1 MKSKIHDT
9 SANELAKQYQKRN
22 IRNMSKK
29 LVIIAF
35 VFLSQITNAQVTRN
49 LGDFDEVKVFD
60 KINVKLIPA
69 SENKIVVT
77 GARADEVETVN
88 RNGELKIRMPFP
100 KLLSGEDI
108 MVKLYFKNLE
118 SIAVSEGSYVS
129 SETDFKQ
136 TSLDLNAKSGGEI
149 NLDINVDKV
158 SVKANAGGIV
168 TLSGKAKNQDA
179 LITSGGIL
187 NAKDLET
194 SQTTISV
201 AAGGK
206 SEIHASTL
214 VDAKVRAGGSIFIYG
229 KPKQINKE
237 VFIGGTILEKN

>member
-1 MKSKIHDT
+1 MKKF
-9 SANELAKQYQKRN
+9 
-22 IRNMSKK
+22 
-29 LVIIAF
+29 VIIVF
-35 VFLSQITNAQVTRN
+35 VFLCQIASAQVTRN
-49 LGDFDEVKVFD
+49 LGDFDQVKVFD
-60 KINVKLIPA
+60 KINVKLIAA

-77 GARADEVETVN
+77 GARADELETVN
-88 RNGELKIRMPFP
+88 KNGELKIRMPFP

-108 MVKLYFKNLE
+108 TVKLYFKNLE

-129 SETDFKQ
+129 SENDFKQ

-149 NLDINVDKV
+149 KLTIAVDKV
-158 SVKANAGGIV
+158 SVKVNSGGIV
-168 TLSGKAKNQDA
+168 SLFGTAENQEVV
-179 LITSGGIL
+179 ITSGGIL
-187 NAKDLET
+187 NAKELAT

-206 SEIHASTL
+206 SEIHASIL

-229 KPKQINKE
+229 KPKQINQE

>member
-1 MKSKIHDT
+1 MK
-9 SANELAKQYQKRN
+9 R
-22 IRNMSKK
+22 

-60 KINVKLIPA
+60 KINVKLIEA

-88 RNGELKIRMPFP
+88 KNGELKIRMPFP
-100 KLLSGEDI
+100 QLLSGDDI
-108 MVKLYFKNLE
+108 IVKLYFKNLE

-129 SETDFKQ
+129 SEKDFKQ

-149 NLDINVDKV
+149 KLEIDVDKV
-158 SVKANAGGIV
+158 NIKANAGGIV
-168 TLSGKAKNQDA
+168 TLSGKAKNQDVV
-179 LITSGGIL
+179 ITSGGIL

-206 SEIHASTL
+206 SEIHASAL

>member
-1 MKSKIHDT
+1 MKKV
-9 SANELAKQYQKRN
+9 
-22 IRNMSKK
+22 
-29 LVIIAF
+29 VIIAF
-35 VFLSQITNAQVTRN
+35 VFLSHFTNAQVTRN

-88 RNGELKIRMPFP
+88 KNGELKIRMPFP
-100 KLLSGEDI
+100 QLLSGNDI
-108 MVKLYFKNLE
+108 TVKLYFKNLE
-118 SIAVSEGSYVS
+118 SVAVSEGGYVS
-129 SETDFKQ
+129 SEGDFKQ

-149 NLDINVDKV
+149 NLDIDVDKV
-158 SVKANAGGIV
+158 IVKANTGGIV
-168 TLSGKAKNQDA
+168 TLSGKANNQDVV
-179 LITSGGIL
+179 ITSGGIL
-187 NAKDLET
+187 IAKDLET

-201 AAGGK
+201 SAGGK
-206 SEIHASTL
+206 SEIHATTL

-237 VFIGGTILEKN
+237 VFIGGTILEK

>member
-1 MKSKIHDT
+1 M
-9 SANELAKQYQKRN
+9 N
-22 IRNMSKK
+22 K

-60 KINVKLIPA
+60 KINVKLIEA

-88 RNGELKIRMPFP
+88 KNGELKIRMPFP
-100 KLLSGEDI
+100 QLLSGDDI
-108 MVKLYFKNLE
+108 IVKLYFKNLE

-129 SETDFKQ
+129 SEKDFKQ

-149 NLDINVDKV
+149 KLEIDVDKV
-158 SVKANAGGIV
+158 NIKANAGGIV
-168 TLSGKAKNQDA
+168 TLSGKAKNQDVV
-179 LITSGGIL
+179 ITSGGIL

-237 VFIGGTILEKN
+237 VFIGGTILEK

>member
-1 MKSKIHDT
+1 MKKV
-9 SANELAKQYQKRN
+9 L
-22 IRNMSKK
+22 
-29 LVIIAF
+29 IIAF
-35 VFLSQITNAQVTRN
+35 VFLSQITTAQVTRN

-60 KINVKLIPA
+60 KINVKLIAA

-77 GARADEVETVN
+77 GARADELETVN
-88 RNGELKIRMPFP
+88 KNGELKIRMPFP

-108 MVKLYFKNLE
+108 TVKLYFKNLE

-129 SETDFKQ
+129 SENDFKQ

-149 NLDINVDKV
+149 KLTIAVDKV
-158 SVKANAGGIV
+158 SVKVNSGGIV
-168 TLSGKAKNQDA
+168 SLFGTAENQEVV
-179 LITSGGIL
+179 ITSGGIL
-187 NAKDLET
+187 NAKELAT

-206 SEIHASTL
+206 SEIHASIL

-229 KPKQINKE
+229 KPKQINQE

>member
-1 MKSKIHDT
+1 MRKF
-9 SANELAKQYQKRN
+9 
-22 IRNMSKK
+22 
-29 LVIIAF
+29 VIIVF
-35 VFLSQITNAQVTRN
+35 VFLCQIASAQVTRN
-49 LGDFDEVKVFD
+49 LGDFDQVKVFD
-60 KINVKLIPA
+60 KINVKLIAA

-77 GARADEVETVN
+77 GARADELETVN
-88 RNGELKIRMPFP
+88 KNGELKIRMPFP

-108 MVKLYFKNLE
+108 TVKLYFKNLE

-129 SETDFKQ
+129 SENDFKQ

-149 NLDINVDKV
+149 KLTIAVDKV
-158 SVKANAGGIV
+158 SVKVNSGGIV
-168 TLSGKAKNQDA
+168 SLFGTAENQEVV
-179 LITSGGIL
+179 ITSGGIL
-187 NAKDLET
+187 NAKELAT

-206 SEIHASTL
+206 SEIHASIL

-229 KPKQINKE
+229 KPKQINQE

>member
-1 MKSKIHDT
+1 MKSKIH
-9 SANELAKQYQKRN
+9 EYQKIN
-22 IRNMSKK
+22 IRNMSKR

-35 VFLSQITNAQVTRN
+35 VFLSQFTNAQVTRN

-60 KINVKLIPA
+60 KINVKLIEA

-88 RNGELKIRMPFP
+88 KNGELKIRMPFP
-100 KLLSGEDI
+100 QLLSGDDI
-108 MVKLYFKNLE
+108 TVKLYFKNLE

-129 SETDFKQ
+129 SEEDFKQ

-149 NLDINVDKV
+149 KLEIDVDKV
-158 SVKANAGGIV
+158 NIKANAGGIV
-168 TLSGKAKNQDA
+168 TLSGKAKNQDVV
-179 LITSGGIL
+179 ITSGGIL

-237 VFIGGTILEKN
+237 VFIGGTILEK